1 MKQLI
6 IPIFLMVSLVACN
19 QNSPAKLVQNPLSA
33 NDTSLQNAAE
43 KAPYMKFDNNLFDF
57 GTVVDGEQVK
67 HHFTFTNTGNSD
79 LIITNAMASCG
90 CTVPEYPEYPI
101 KPGDTA
107 SIYVV
112 FDSKGRV
119 GKVEKSVTISANT
132 IPTENYISLKGE
144 VLPNK

>member
-1 MKQLI
+1 
-6 IPIFLMVSLVACN
+6 
-19 QNSPAKLVQNPLSA
+19 
-33 NDTSLQNAAE
+33 
-43 KAPYMKFDNNLFDF
+43 MKFDNNLYDF
-57 GTVVDGEQVK
+57 GTAVDGELVS
-67 HHFTFTNTGNSD
+67 HHFTFTNTGKTD
-79 LIITNAMASCG
+79 LIITNALASCG

-119 GKVEKSVTISANT
+119 GKAEKSVTISANT

-144 VLPNK
+144 VLEKK